1 MRCAQGT
8 MRAMAGE
15 LRVLGSVA
23 IVGDDGVVV
32 SPPAKQSRLLAAL
45 LIADGRAL
53 GVDELVEAVWDGA
66 APASAR
72 KLVQVYVSQLRKALP
87 TGCAIV
93 TRSGAYAVEPAP
105 ESLDA
110 TRFEQLME
118 ESREAGHAGNAALA
132 LSLADRALALWRG
145 RAYGELSYEDFARA
159 ESERLEELRLIAQ
172 EERLGALLVLGRHD
186 DVLGEALRLADEQ
199 PFRERSHELAMR
211 ALYRS
216 GRQSDALEHYAAVR
230 ARFDQDLGLE
240 PGPVLRELQR
250 RILLQDADLDLSA
263 ESASVGALPA
273 SPSPLVGRTR
283 ELADLRSLLDRRET
297 RLIVLTGAGGSGK
310 TRLALEVARDSAGT
324 FANGAVLVELAP
336 LRDPDLVVQTIA
348 RALDIAVDPT
358 EEPLVALA
366 AGLAP
371 QELLLVVD
379 NAEHVR
385 TAAPA
390 FAELIA
396 RAPRLTL
403 LVTSRAVLHVSGE
416 RVFPV
421 APLAED
427 DAVELFV
434 QRAQLL
440 DPTFER
446 TPEYDADT
454 REICARLDCLPLA
467 VELAAARIRTLT
479 PRALRERLDTRLS
492 LLTGGPRDLPA
503 RQQTLR
509 ETIDWSVGLLDESAR
524 AVFARLAVFPAGAS
538 LDAAEAVCG
547 ARVETLAALVDDHLL
562 RREDAFGEPR
572 FGMLETVREYA
583 LELLGEERSRVEL
596 AMVSY
601 FVDLTDRVESESGGA
616 LEPLSQLDAEI
627 DNVRAALIAAERNDA
642 SDLRLGLAGSMWR
655 YHWAR
660 GTATEG
666 IAEIEKA
673 LAASDGRATGRRAR
687 ALQGAAGLVWSM
699 GDLTYAKQL
708 ASEAVRVASQTGS
721 TWEECLANTVLG
733 AAANDEHDPETAREH
748 HQRSLEL
755 AVELG
760 VEPVVQKL
768 NLGIVA
774 LDLGEFEEAQE
785 LLEDVLATHR
795 RAERPAGIG
804 FALANL
810 GLVRYELGDHEGSR
824 LAFEEARVCFEQV
837 GMRQQVAYTLQGLA
851 AAEAHESRFE
861 EAARLLGEAR
871 RELDDIGSPEETFA
885 AVLIEETKTRARAA
899 LGDETFDAAY
909 DAGPDWI

>member
-1 MRCAQGT
+1 MGDVD
-8 MRAMAGE
+8 
-15 LRVLGSVA
+15 LRVLGPVE
-23 IVGDDGVVV
+23 IVSEAGPVRL
-32 SPPAKQSRLLAAL
+32 AAMQTRLLAAL
-45 LIADGRAL
+45 VVGGGQARSL
-53 GVDELVEAVWDGA
+53 DELVEAVWDGI
-66 APASAR
+66 APQSAR
-72 KLVQVYVSQLRKALP
+72 KLVQVYVSQLRKVLP
-87 TGCAIV
+87 AEVAIQTV
-93 TRSGAYAVEPAP
+93 EGGYAARMESGA
-105 ESLDA
+105 LDSE
-110 TRFEQLME
+110 RFERLL
-118 ESREAGHAGNAALA
+118 RECGEAREAGNAALA
-132 LSLADRALALWRG
+132 ASLIEQALALWRG
-145 RAYGELSYEDFARA
+145 RAYGELAYEDFARA
-159 ESERLEELRLIAQ
+159 EGERLEELRVEAI
-172 EERLGALLVLGRHD
+172 EERLAALLELGRVAEVLGD
-186 DVLGEALRLADEQ
+186 ALAHAEGNAL
-199 PFRERSHELAMR
+199 RERSHELAML
-211 ALYRS
+211 ALYRA
-216 GRQSDALEHYAAVR
+216 GRQADALEHYAALR
-230 ARFDQDLGLE
+230 TRLDDELGLE
-240 PGPVLRELQR
+240 PGSALRELQR
-250 RILLQDADLDLSA
+250 RILQQDPALDVGRVAAPSA
-263 ESASVGALPA
+263 QALPA
-273 SPSPLVGRTR
+273 SPNELVGRDR
-283 ELADLRSLLDRRET
+283 ELSALRALLDRRES

-310 TRLALEVARDSAGT
+310 TRLAFEAARDSAGT
-324 FANGAVLVELAP
+324 FANGAVIVELAP
-336 LRDPDLVVQTIA
+336 LRDPDLVVHTIA

-358 EEPLVALA
+358 EDPLAPLA

-385 TAAPA
+385 TDAPA
-390 FAELIA
+390 FAELVA
-396 RAPRLTL
+396 RVPRLTL
-403 LVTSRAVLHVSGE
+403 LVTSRAVLHISGE

-421 APLAED
+421 VPLAED

-440 DPTFER
+440 DPSFER
-446 TPEYDADT
+446 TPENDADT

-479 PRALRERLDTRLS
+479 PRALRERLHARLR

-509 ETIDWSVGLLDESAR
+509 ETIDWSVGLLDDIAR
-524 AVFARLAVFPAGAS
+524 AVFTRLAVFPAGAS

-547 ARVETLAALVDDHLL
+547 AELDTLAALVDDHLL

-583 LELLGEERSRVEL
+583 LELLGEERPRAEL
-596 AMVSY
+596 AMLSY
-601 FVDLTDRVESESGGA
+601 FVGLTERIESEAGGA

-627 DNVRAALIAAERNDA
+627 DNIRAALIAAERNGA

-666 IAEIEKA
+666 IAEIEEA
-673 LAASDGRATGRRAR
+673 LAASDGRATSRRAR

-699 GDLTYAKQL
+699 GDLASAKHL

-733 AAANDEHDPETAREH
+733 AAANDEHDPKTAREH

-785 LLEDVLATHR
+785 LLEDVLTSHR

-810 GLVRYELGDHEGSR
+810 GLVRWSLGDHEGSR
-824 LAFEEARVCFEQV
+824 LAFEEARTCFEQV
-837 GMRQQVAYTLQGLA
+837 AMRQQVAYTLQGLA

-885 AVLIEETKTRARAA
+885 AGLIEETKKRSRAA
-899 LGDETFDAAY
+899 LGDEAFEAAY
-909 DAGPDWI
+909 AAGRENPG

>member
-1 MRCAQGT
+1 

-15 LRVLGSVA
+15 LRVLGPVA

-32 SPPAKQSRLLAAL
+32 SSPAKHARLLAAL

-53 GVDELVEAVWDGA
+53 GIDELVEAVWDGA

-87 TGCAIV
+87 TDVAIV
-93 TRSGAYAVEPAP
+93 TRGSAYAVELAP

-110 TRFEQLME
+110 TRFEQLVE
-118 ESREAGHAGNAALA
+118 ESREAWRGGNAALA
-132 LSLADRALALWRG
+132 LSLAERALALWRG
-145 RAYGELSYEDFARA
+145 RAFGGLAYEEFARV
-159 ESERLEELRLIAQ
+159 ESERLEELRLVAL
-172 EERLGALLVLGRHD
+172 EERLGALLGLGRQD
-186 DVLGEALRLADEQ
+186 EVLGEALALADAQ
-199 PFRERSHELAMR
+199 PFRERPHELVML

-216 GRQSDALEHYAAVR
+216 GRQADALEHYADLR
-230 ARFDQDLGLE
+230 ARLDDELGLE
-240 PGPVLRELQR
+240 PRPALRELQR
-250 RILLQDADLDLSA
+250 RILLQDPELDLSA
-263 ESASVGALPA
+263 ESVSAGALPV
-273 SPSPLVGRTR
+273 SPNPLVGRAR
-283 ELADLRSLLDRRET
+283 ELGELRSLLDRRES

-310 TRLALEVARDSAGT
+310 TRLALEAARDSAGT
-324 FANGAVLVELAP
+324 FANGAVFVELAP

-348 RALDIAVDPT
+348 RALELGIDPT
-358 EEPLVALA
+358 GEPLDALA
-366 AGLAP
+366 AGLAL

-440 DPTFER
+440 DPAFER
-446 TPEYDADT
+446 TPENDADA
-454 REICARLDCLPLA
+454 REICARVDCLPLA
-467 VELAAARIRTLT
+467 VELAAARIRTLN
-479 PRALRERLDTRLS
+479 PRALRERLDTRLR

-509 ETIDWSVGLLDESAR
+509 ETIDWSVALLDESAR
-524 AVFARLAVFPAGAS
+524 AVFARLAVFPSGAR

-547 ARVETLAALVDDHLL
+547 AEVDTLAALVDDHLL

-572 FGMLETVREYA
+572 FGMLETVREFA
-583 LELLGEERSRVEL
+583 LELLGEERPRVEL
-596 AMVSY
+596 AMVNY
-601 FVDLTDRVESESGGA
+601 FVDLTDRVESEGGGA
-616 LEPLSQLDAEI
+616 LEPLSQLDAEF
-627 DNVRAALIAAERNDA
+627 DNVRAALVAAERNGA

-660 GTATEG
+660 GTPTEG
-666 IAEIEKA
+666 LAEIEKA
-673 LAASDGRATGRRAR
+673 LAASDGRATSRRAR

-699 GDLTYAKQL
+699 GDLAYAKQL
-708 ASEAVRVASQTGS
+708 ASEAVRVASETGS

-774 LDLGEFEEAQE
+774 LDLGELEEAQE
-785 LLEDVLATHR
+785 LLEDVLTSHR

-824 LAFEEARVCFEQV
+824 LAFEEARTCFEQV
-837 GMRQQVAYTLQGLA
+837 AMRQQVAYTLQGLA
-851 AAEAHESRFE
+851 AAEAHDLRFE

-871 RELDDIGSPEETFA
+871 RELDDVGSPEETFA
-885 AVLIEETKTRARAA
+885 AVLIEETKQRTRAA
-899 LGDETFDAAY
+899 LGDEGFEAAY
-909 DAGPDWI
+909 AEGRESPS

>member
-1 MRCAQGT
+1 MS
-8 MRAMAGE
+8 AGE
-15 LRVLGSVA
+15 VRVLGPVA
-23 IVGDDGVVV
+23 VVGDDGAV
-32 SPPAKQSRLLAAL
+32 SLPAKQARLLAAL
-45 LIADGRAL
+45 VVADGRAL
-53 GVDELVEAVWDGA
+53 GLDELVETVWDGA
-66 APASAR
+66 APASSR

-87 TGCAIV
+87 SGCAIT
-93 TRSGAYAVEPAP
+93 TRGSAYAIELAP
-105 ESLDA
+105 GALDA
-110 TRFEQLME
+110 TRFELLVD
-118 ESREAGHAGNAALA
+118 EARIAGQADNAALA
-132 LSLADRALALWRG
+132 LSLAERALALWRG
-145 RAYGELSYEDFARA
+145 RAYGELAYEDFARA
-159 ESERLEELRLIAQ
+159 ESERLEGLRLVAL
-172 EERLGALLVLGRHD
+172 EERLGALLDLGRYD
-186 DVLGEALRLADEQ
+186 EVLGETLALADEQ
-199 PFRERSHELAMR
+199 PYRERPHELAMR

-216 GRQSDALEHYAAVR
+216 GRQADALEHFAAVR
-230 ARFDQDLGLE
+230 ARFDEELGLE
-240 PGPVLRELQR
+240 PGPALRELQR
-250 RILLQDADLDLSA
+250 RILQQDAELDLSA
-263 ESASVGALPA
+263 ESASTGALPA
-273 SPSPLVGRTR
+273 SPNPLVGRAR
-283 ELADLRSLLDRRET
+283 ELGELRSLLDRRES

-324 FANGAVLVELAP
+324 FANGSVFVELAP
-336 LRDPDLVVQTIA
+336 LRDPGLVVPTIA
-348 RALDIAVDPT
+348 SALDIAIDPT
-358 EEPLVALA
+358 EEPLAALT
-366 AGLAP
+366 AGLAS

-390 FAELIA
+390 FAELVA

-440 DPTFER
+440 DPGFQR
-446 TPEYDADT
+446 TPANDADT

-467 VELAAARIRTLT
+467 VELAAARIRMLT
-479 PRALRERLDTRLS
+479 PRALRDRLDARLR

-524 AVFARLAVFPAGAS
+524 AVFVRLAVFPAGAT

-547 ARVETLAALVDDHLL
+547 ADLDTLAALVDDHLL
-562 RREDAFGEPR
+562 RREDVGAELR

-596 AMVSY
+596 AMASY
-601 FVDLTDRVESESGGA
+601 FVDLTDRIENEGGGD
-616 LEPLSQLDAEI
+616 LEPLSELDPEI
-627 DNVRAALIAAERNDA
+627 DNVRAALIAAERNGA
-642 SDLRLGLAGSMWR
+642 ADLRLGLAGSMWR
-655 YHWAR
+655 YYWAR
-660 GTATEG
+660 ATLTEG
-666 IAEIEKA
+666 LAEIEKA
-673 LAASDGRATGRRAR
+673 LAASDGRATSRRAR
-687 ALQGAAGLVWSM
+687 ALQGAARLAYSL
-699 GDLTYAKQL
+699 GDVVRAKQL

-721 TWEECLANTVLG
+721 TWEECLANTALG
-733 AAANDEHDPETAREH
+733 VAANDEHDSETAREL

-755 AVELG
+755 AIELG

-768 NLGIVA
+768 NLSLVA

-785 LLEDVLATHR
+785 LLEDVLASHR

-810 GLVRYELGDHEGSR
+810 GLVRYELGDHEGSKR
-824 LAFEEARVCFEQV
+824 AFEEARTSFEQV
-837 GMRQQVAYTLQGLA
+837 AMRQQVAFTLQGLA

-861 EAARLLGEAR
+861 DAARLLGEAR

-885 AVLIEETKTRARAA
+885 SVLIEETKLRAWAA
-899 LGDETFDAAY
+899 LGDEAFEAAY
-909 DAGPDWI
+909 GAGFGDA

>member
-1 MRCAQGT
+1 

-15 LRVLGSVA
+15 LRVLGPVA

-32 SPPAKQSRLLAAL
+32 SSPAKHARLLAAL

-53 GVDELVEAVWDGA
+53 GIDELVEAVWDGA

-87 TGCAIV
+87 TDVAIV
-93 TRSGAYAVEPAP
+93 TRGSAYAVELAP

-110 TRFEQLME
+110 TRFEQLVE
-118 ESREAGHAGNAALA
+118 ESREAWRGGNAALA
-132 LSLADRALALWRG
+132 LSLAERALALWRG
-145 RAYGELSYEDFARA
+145 RAFGGLAYEEFARV
-159 ESERLEELRLIAQ
+159 ESERLEELRLVAL
-172 EERLGALLVLGRHD
+172 EERLGALLGLGRQD
-186 DVLGEALRLADEQ
+186 EVLGEALALADAQ
-199 PFRERSHELAMR
+199 PFRERPHELVML

-216 GRQSDALEHYAAVR
+216 GRQADALEHYADLR
-230 ARFDQDLGLE
+230 ARLDDELGLE
-240 PGPVLRELQR
+240 PRPALRELQR
-250 RILLQDADLDLSA
+250 RILLQDPELDLSA
-263 ESASVGALPA
+263 ESVSAGALPV
-273 SPSPLVGRTR
+273 SPNPLVGRAR
-283 ELADLRSLLDRRET
+283 ELGELRSLLDRRES

-310 TRLALEVARDSAGT
+310 TRLALEAARDSAGT
-324 FANGAVLVELAP
+324 FANGAVFVELAP

-348 RALDIAVDPT
+348 RALELAIDPT
-358 EEPLVALA
+358 DEPLDALA

-385 TAAPA
+385 TASTA

-396 RAPRLTL
+396 QAPRLTL

-434 QRAQLL
+434 QRARLL
-440 DPTFER
+440 EPGFEL
-446 TPEYDADT
+446 TPENDADT
-454 REICARLDCLPLA
+454 REICARVDRLPLA
-467 VELAAARIRTLT
+467 VELAAARIRTLN
-479 PRALRERLDTRLS
+479 PRALRERLDTRLR

-524 AVFARLAVFPAGAS
+524 AVFARLAVFPSGAR

-547 ARVETLAALVDDHLL
+547 AEVDTLAALVDDHLL

-572 FGMLETVREYA
+572 FGMLETVREFA
-583 LELLGEERSRVEL
+583 LELLGEERPRVEL
-596 AMVSY
+596 AMVNY
-601 FVDLTDRVESESGGA
+601 FVDLTDRVESEGGGA
-616 LEPLSQLDAEI
+616 LEPLSQLDAEF
-627 DNVRAALIAAERNDA
+627 DNVRAALVAAERNGA

-660 GTATEG
+660 GTPTEG
-666 IAEIEKA
+666 LAEIEKA
-673 LAASDGRATGRRAR
+673 LAASDGRATSRRAR

-699 GDLTYAKQL
+699 GDLAYAKQL
-708 ASEAVRVASQTGS
+708 ASEAVRVASETGS

-785 LLEDVLATHR
+785 LLEDVLTSHR

-824 LAFEEARVCFEQV
+824 LAFEEARTCFEQV
-837 GMRQQVAYTLQGLA
+837 AMRQQVAYTLQGLA
-851 AAEAHESRFE
+851 AAEAHDLRFE

-871 RELDDIGSPEETFA
+871 RELDDVGSPEETFA
-885 AVLIEETKTRARAA
+885 AVLIEETKQRTRAA
-899 LGDETFDAAY
+899 LGDEVFEAAY
-909 DAGPDWI
+909 AEGRESPS

>member
-1 MRCAQGT
+1 MSA
-8 MRAMAGE
+8 E
-15 LRVLGSVA
+15 VRVLGPVA
-23 IVGDDGVVV
+23 LVGGDGAVAL
-32 SPPAKQSRLLAAL
+32 PAKHARVLAAL
-45 LIADGRAL
+45 AIADGRAL
-53 GVDELVEAVWDGA
+53 GVDELIEAVWDGA

-72 KLVQVYVSQLRKALP
+72 KLVQVYVSQLRKTLP
-87 TGCAIV
+87 TGVAIV
-93 TRSGAYAVEPAP
+93 TRGSAYAIELARDA
-105 ESLDA
+105 LDA
-110 TRFEQLME
+110 KRFERLVE
-118 ESREAGHAGNAALA
+118 EAREAGRAENAALA
-132 LSLADRALALWRG
+132 LSLAERALALWRG
-145 RAYGELSYEDFARA
+145 RAYGELAYEDFARA
-159 ESERLEELRLIAQ
+159 ESERLEELRLVAL
-172 EERLGALLVLGRHD
+172 EERLSALLGIGRHD
-186 DVLGEALRLADEQ
+186 EALGEALALADEQ
-199 PFRERSHELAMR
+199 PFRERPHELAML
-211 ALYRS
+211 ALYRA
-216 GRQSDALEHYAAVR
+216 GRQAESLDHYTAVR
-230 ARFDQDLGLE
+230 ARFDAELGLE
-240 PGPVLRELQR
+240 PGPALRELQR
-250 RILLQDADLDLSA
+250 RILQQDAELEVGA
-263 ESASVGALPA
+263 APAPVGALPA
-273 SPSPLVGRTR
+273 SPNPLVGRAR
-283 ELADLRSLLDRRET
+283 ELGELQPLLERRES

-310 TRLALEVARDSAGT
+310 TRLALEAARDSAGT

-336 LRDPDLVVQTIA
+336 LRDPDLVVSTIA
-348 RALDIAVDPT
+348 SALDIAIDPT
-358 EEPLVALA
+358 EEPLAALA

-371 QELLLVVD
+371 QEILLVVD

-390 FAELIA
+390 FADLVA

-427 DAVELFV
+427 DALELFG

-440 DPTFER
+440 DPGFER
-446 TPEYDADT
+446 TPENDADA
-454 REICARLDCLPLA
+454 REICARVDCLPLA
-467 VELAAARIRTLT
+467 IELAAARIRTLT
-479 PRALRERLDTRLS
+479 PRALRERLDARLS

-509 ETIDWSVGLLDESAR
+509 ETIDWSVGLLDESAQ
-524 AVFARLAVFPAGAS
+524 AVFARLAVFPAGAT
-538 LDAAEAVCG
+538 LDAAEIVCS
-547 ARVETLAALVDDHLL
+547 ADLDTLAALVDDHLL
-562 RREDAFGEPR
+562 RREDVAGEPR

-583 LELLGEERSRVEL
+583 LDLLGEERPRVEL

-601 FVDLTDRVESESGGA
+601 FVDLTDRVESEGGGA

-627 DNVRAALIAAERNDA
+627 GNVRAALIAAERNGA

-673 LAASDGRATGRRAR
+673 LAASDGRATSRRAR

-699 GDLTYAKQL
+699 GDLAYAKQL

-774 LDLGEFEEAQE
+774 LDLGEFEQAQE
-785 LLEDVLATHR
+785 LLEDVLASHR
-795 RAERPAGIG
+795 RSERPAGIG

-824 LAFEEARVCFEQV
+824 LAFEEARMCFEQV
-837 GMRQQVAYTLQGLA
+837 AMRQQVAYALQGLA

-871 RELDDIGSPEETFA
+871 SELDDIGSPEETFA
-885 AVLIEETKTRARAA
+885 AVLIEETKTRARVA
-899 LGDETFDAAY
+899 LGDEGFDAAY
-909 DAGPDWI
+909 AAGMAQS

>member
-1 MRCAQGT
+1 M
-8 MRAMAGE
+8 
-15 LRVLGSVA
+15 
-23 IVGDDGVVV
+23 
-32 SPPAKQSRLLAAL
+32 LAAL
-45 LIADGRAL
+45 AIADGRAL
-53 GVDELVEAVWDGA
+53 GVDELIEAVWDGA

-72 KLVQVYVSQLRKALP
+72 KLVQVYVSQLRKTLP
-87 TGCAIV
+87 AGVAVV
-93 TRSGAYAVEPAP
+93 TRGSAYALELARDA
-105 ESLDA
+105 LDA
-110 TRFEQLME
+110 KRFERLVE
-118 ESREAGHAGNAALA
+118 ESCEAGRGENAALA

-145 RAYGELSYEDFARA
+145 RAYGELAYEDFARA
-159 ESERLEELRLIAQ
+159 ESERLEELRLVAV
-172 EERLGALLVLGRHD
+172 EERLSALLGLGRHD
-186 DVLGEALRLADEQ
+186 AVLGEVLALADEQ
-199 PFRERSHELAMR
+199 AFRERPHELAIL
-211 ALYRS
+211 ALYRA
-216 GRQSDALEHYAAVR
+216 GRQAESLDHYTAVR
-230 ARFDQDLGLE
+230 ARFDAELGLE
-240 PGPVLRELQR
+240 PGSALRELQR
-250 RILLQDADLDLSA
+250 RILQQDAELEVHA
-263 ESASVGALPA
+263 APAPAGALPA
-273 SPSPLVGRTR
+273 SPNPLVGRAR
-283 ELADLRSLLDRRET
+283 ELGELRSLLERRES

-310 TRLALEVARDSAGT
+310 TRLALEAARDSAGT

-336 LRDPDLVVQTIA
+336 LRDPDLVVSTIA
-348 RALDIAVDPT
+348 SVLDIAIDPT
-358 EEPLVALA
+358 EEPLAAIA

-371 QELLLVVD
+371 QEILLVVD

-390 FAELIA
+390 FAELVA

-434 QRAQLL
+434 QRARLL
-440 DPTFER
+440 EPGFEP
-446 TPEYDADT
+446 TPENDADT

-467 VELAAARIRTLT
+467 VELAAARVRTLT
-479 PRALRERLDTRLS
+479 PRALRERLDTRLR

-524 AVFARLAVFPAGAS
+524 AVFARLAVFPAGAT
-538 LDAAEAVCG
+538 LDAAESVCG
-547 ARVETLAALVDDHLL
+547 AELDALAALVDDHLL
-562 RREDAFGEPR
+562 RREDALGEAR

-583 LELLGEERSRVEL
+583 LELLGEERPRAEL
-596 AMVSY
+596 AMVNY
-601 FVDLTDRVESESGGA
+601 FAGLIDRIENEGGGA

-627 DNVRAALIAAERNDA
+627 DNIRAALIAAERSGA

-655 YHWAR
+655 YYWAR
-660 GTATEG
+660 ATLTEG
-666 IAEIEKA
+666 IIEIEKA
-673 LAASDGRATGRRAR
+673 LAASDGRATSRRAR
-687 ALQGAAGLVWSM
+687 ALQGAARLVYSL
-699 GDLTYAKQL
+699 GDLARAKQL
-708 ASEAVRVASQTGS
+708 ATEAVRVASRTGS

-755 AVELG
+755 AVELE

-785 LLEDVLATHR
+785 LLEDVLASHR

-824 LAFEEARVCFEQV
+824 LAFEEARTCFEQV
-837 GMRQQVAYTLQGLA
+837 AMRQQVAYTLQGLA
-851 AAEAHESRFE
+851 AAEAHDARFG

-871 RELDDIGSPEETFA
+871 RELDEIGSPEGTFA
-885 AVLIEETKTRARAA
+885 AVLIEETKQRARAA
-899 LGDETFDAAY
+899 LGDEAFEAAY
-909 DAGPDWI
+909 AAAREVSA